1 MEIKKKQFNFSPQS
15 GQLLI
20 SEPFLLDEN
29 FRKAVI
35 LLCEHEEQG
44 SVGFVLNRFLNIYTD
59 EIIPGLL
66 NHNFKVYDGGPVEQ
80 NTLHFI
86 HKLGAFIPDSFP
98 VSDTIFWG
106 GNIEMINDLIA
117 SGAAKPNDFRFFMGY
132 SGWGEEQL
140 NLEIEQKAWWLT
152 SLKDELVFNENTE
165 EIWPACVRSLGADF
179 AYLADSP
186 EDYNWN

>member
-1 MEIKKKQFNFSPQS
+1 MEIQKKQFHFSPQT

-20 SEPFLLDEN
+20 SEPFLLDIQ
-29 FRKAVI
+29 FKKTVV

-44 SVGFVLNRFLNIYTD
+44 SVGFVINRFLDIYTD

-66 NHNFKVYDGGPVEQ
+66 NYNFKVYDGGPVEQ

-86 HKLGAFIPDSFP
+86 HKLGALIPDSFP
-98 VSDTIFWG
+98 VSTNIFWG
-106 GNIEMINDLIA
+106 GNIELINDLIA
-117 SGAAKPNDFRFFMGY
+117 SGAASVNDFKFFMGY

-140 NLEIEQKAWWLT
+140 AAEIEQKAWWLT
-152 SLKDELVFNENTE
+152 DVKDHLVFNENTE
-165 EIWPACVRSLGADF
+165 QIWPACVRSLGADF